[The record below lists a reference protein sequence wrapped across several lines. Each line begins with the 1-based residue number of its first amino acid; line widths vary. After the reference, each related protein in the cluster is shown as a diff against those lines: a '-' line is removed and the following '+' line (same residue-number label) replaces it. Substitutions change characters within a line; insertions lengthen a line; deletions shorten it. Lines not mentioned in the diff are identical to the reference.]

1 MPTWSPQ
8 RYRASGERQ
17 GVSSDVLDAAIRINQ
32 QIHRVDPRLPT
43 ILTLRHL
50 SVLTDTPFHYLN
62 EVVSR
67 VAGHYK
73 RVLFRKKVPG
83 RTRYREIH
91 IPEERLLSVQSW
103 IAHNILCNTSAHP
116 ASFAYH
122 PESEPVFA
130 AKVHCPCRWLLKV
143 DIEDFF
149 HNISE
154 GKIFLVFSALGYPR
168 LLAFELARITTM
180 VRPGLATQNPPPG
193 DRWTT
198 IARYRSE
205 REGFLPQG
213 APTSPML
220 SNLVMKQTDERL
232 ATIATSEGLR
242 YTRYADDLAFSADG
256 DQTRAMMDRVKRRV
270 LEELRRAGFKHNLQK
285 TSLHGPGARRIVLGT
300 LVDTDEPRLPRE
312 FKDEIRQ
319 HLYYLRSPVHGPAVH
334 AGRRKMSV
342 STLYHHVRGK
352 IAWAERVEPE
362 FGAACLNN
370 FQTIRWPPI
379 DFNR

>member
-1 MPTWSPQ
+1 
-8 RYRASGERQ
+8 
-17 GVSSDVLDAAIRINQ
+17 
-32 QIHRVDPRLPT
+32 
-43 ILTLRHL
+43 
-50 SVLTDTPFHYLN
+50 
-62 EVVSR
+62 
-67 VAGHYK
+67 
-73 RVLFRKKVPG
+73 
-83 RTRYREIH
+83 
-91 IPEERLLSVQSW
+91 
-103 IAHNILCNTSAHP
+103 
-116 ASFAYH
+116 
-122 PESEPVFA
+122 
-130 AKVHCPCRWLLKV
+130 
-143 DIEDFF
+143 
-149 HNISE
+149 
-154 GKIFLVFSALGYPR
+154 
-168 LLAFELARITTM
+168 M

-220 SNLVMKQTDERL
+220 SNLVMRQTDEQL
-232 ATIATSEGLR
+232 ATIATSEVLR